1 MRQHSTS
8 AKRAVN
14 VSLNSDLVARA
25 KALGL
30 NLSEAFDARLAELV
44 RAAEREKW
52 RAENAEAV
60 AEYNARIEK
69 GGLISD
75 LTWSGDGAV

>member
-1 MRQHSTS
+1 MRQRTTA